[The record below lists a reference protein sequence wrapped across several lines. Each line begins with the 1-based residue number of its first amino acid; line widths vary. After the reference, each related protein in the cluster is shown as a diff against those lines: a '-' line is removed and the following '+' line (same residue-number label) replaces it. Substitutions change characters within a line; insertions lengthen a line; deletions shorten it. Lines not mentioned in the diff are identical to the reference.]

1 VPSWGGRVS
10 RIRVRGTGGTVTV
23 TGAQFRTA
31 FGLKSTKFH
40 VTP

>member
-1 VPSWGGRVS
+1 VS
-10 RIRVRGTGGTVTV
+10 TIRVRGTGGLVTV